1 MHNSQLVCVCDAV
14 PPRLAWRPIS
24 ARARPVTAKVWW
36 DVAYG
41 ARTSDVLTVLAS
53 QEGERLT
60 VADIVA
66 VLRDRAFA
74 LLVVLL
80 GLPNCLPMPPPI
92 PLVCGLL
99 LLLVAIQIAAGMSAP
114 WLPRR
119 LLGQSI
125 RQSDVKRAVT
135 RAVPILKRLE
145 RWSRPRLSVFETAI
159 GMRGMGVALLALAL
173 ALIVAAPLIGQIP
186 LGLAVCLVGLG
197 LVERDGIVVLA
208 GLGVG
213 LFGVAINAGFAYAV
227 IAGIAGYSTC
237 RGFSGPA
244 STGAKLLQAVADL
257 VGPEAL
263 QPAEGAVQAVE
274 VVVRDAADR
283 GDRAR
288 VLVVE
293 LLHDVVNLAAL
304 VGQADPHGAAVGLR
318 PGVVQVAGFHK
329 FLHVVRDVGAE
340 VVAPRPQLARGELA
354 VADVVQQQRLDA
366 VDVLPP
372 RRSNSSLMT
381 SRRRRCRRST
391 RWRASR

>member
-1 MHNSQLVCVCDAV
+1 MA
-14 PPRLAWRPIS
+14 PGAIS
-24 ARARPVTAKVWW
+24 ARAPAETVKVWR
-36 DVAYG
+36 DVAAG

-60 VADIVA
+60 VADIVS

-125 RQSDVKRAVT
+125 RQADVKRAVS
-135 RAVPILKRLE
+135 RAVPVLKRLE

-197 LVERDGIVVLA
+197 LVERDGILVLA
-208 GLGVG
+208 GLGIG

-227 IAGIAGYSTC
+227 ISGIAGL
-237 RGFSGPA
+237 F
-244 STGAKLLQAVADL
+244 
-257 VGPEAL
+257 
-263 QPAEGAVQAVE
+263 
-274 VVVRDAADR
+274 
-283 GDRAR
+283 
-288 VLVVE
+288 
-293 LLHDVVNLAAL
+293 NL
-304 VGQADPHGAAVGLR
+304 G
-318 PGVVQVAGFHK
+318 
-329 FLHVVRDVGAE
+329 
-340 VVAPRPQLARGELA
+340 
-354 VADVVQQQRLDA
+354 
-366 VDVLPP
+366 
-372 RRSNSSLMT
+372 
-381 SRRRRCRRST
+381 
-391 RWRASR
+391 

>member
-1 MHNSQLVCVCDAV
+1 
-14 PPRLAWRPIS
+14 
-24 ARARPVTAKVWW
+24 
-36 DVAYG
+36 VASG

-125 RQSDVKRAVT
+125 RKADVQRAVT
-135 RAVPILKRLE
+135 RAVPVLKRLE
-145 RWSRPRLSVFETAI
+145 RWSRPRLSVFETAL

-197 LVERDGIVVLA
+197 LVERDGILVLA
-208 GLGVG
+208 GLGIG

-227 IAGIAGYSTC
+227 IAGIAGL
-237 RGFSGPA
+237 FSLG
-244 STGAKLLQAVADL
+244 
-257 VGPEAL
+257 
-263 QPAEGAVQAVE
+263 
-274 VVVRDAADR
+274 
-283 GDRAR
+283 
-288 VLVVE
+288 
-293 LLHDVVNLAAL
+293 
-304 VGQADPHGAAVGLR
+304 
-318 PGVVQVAGFHK
+318 
-329 FLHVVRDVGAE
+329 
-340 VVAPRPQLARGELA
+340 
-354 VADVVQQQRLDA
+354 
-366 VDVLPP
+366 
-372 RRSNSSLMT
+372 
-381 SRRRRCRRST
+381 
-391 RWRASR
+391 